1 MNSQNLILIGIG
13 LFVGLFVGVAAL
25 EHHLLDE
32 HDPATPSGLIW
43 RAKTAFS
50 RIDDLETVLDIT
62 DNDQASEPVRV
73 LVQYL
78 NGPEQALSVKYL
90 QPTQMSGELF
100 TVERDLLSHYLP
112 AENLVIVKRWLGLPM
127 AAVGLASFDLTQL
140 EEEYKAG
147 EVNLR
152 VVQEVAGFNSDLFPS
167 QIDIAETLA
176 GNKAPT
182 SFSIGRID
190 NEPVGIL
197 PGFADVGEPP
207 TMSVIQGNYVLEV
220 RDSETDELLRMVWV
234 DRENF
239 MVRKVVFFSDEQR
252 ARSIRVERITLNQGL
267 TAEEILALPRGA
279 ETVRV

>member
-32 HDPATPSGLIW
+32 HDPATPAGLIW

-62 DNDQASEPVRV
+62 DNNQASEPVRV
-73 LVQYL
+73 LVQFL

-112 AENLVIVKRWLGLPM
+112 AENLVIVKRWLGFPM

-167 QIDIAETLA
+167 QIDITETLA
-176 GNKAPT
+176 GNKTPS

-197 PGFADVGEPP
+197 PGFADIGEPP

-220 RDSETDELLRMVWV
+220 RDSETDELVRMVWV

>member
-152 VVQEVAGFNSDLFPS
+152 VVQEVAGFNRDLFPS

-182 SFSIGRID
+182 PFSIGRID

-220 RDSETDELLRMVWV
+220 RDSETDELVRMVWV

-239 MVRKVVFFSDEQR
+239 MVRKVVFFSDGQR
-252 ARSIRVERITLNQGL
+252 ARSIRAERITLNQGL